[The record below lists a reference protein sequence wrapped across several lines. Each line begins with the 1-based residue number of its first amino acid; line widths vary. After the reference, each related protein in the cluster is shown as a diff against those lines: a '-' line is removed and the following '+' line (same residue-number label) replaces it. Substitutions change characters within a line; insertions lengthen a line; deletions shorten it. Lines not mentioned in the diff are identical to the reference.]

1 MKKIIFINSVFGVGS
16 TGKIVK
22 NLSYVSQ
29 KSDFDCYS
37 VYGREKKNEGVKEKY
52 IGNTVHFYTHIF
64 FTRLFDKHGR
74 CSFFITKKIIKHIDS
89 INPDIIHLHNI
100 HGYYLNY
107 EMLFKYLKSTNVPI
121 IWTFHDCWPYT
132 GHCAYY
138 SYLKCDKWK
147 VDGCKKCISKK
158 SYPSC
163 YLFSNS
169 KNNYI
174 LKKNIF
180 SNVNK
185 MTIVTP
191 SEWLQKEVS
200 QSFFSKYPCYVINN
214 GIDLN
219 VFFPKNAK
227 KRFDKKVILG
237 VANVWEPRKGL
248 QDFYKLSDLLPED
261 YLIVLIG
268 LSEKQITQLNSN
280 MCGIKRTANQIE
292 LAELYSEALC
302 FVNPT
307 YEDNFPTT
315 NLEALACGTPVIT
328 YNTGGSPEAVDE
340 NTGFVVD
347 QGSVEK
353 ICDCI
358 KIIDDNGKD
367 FYKDNCV
374 LRAKSCYNQEDN
386 YMKYVELY
394 NEVLS

>member
-1 MKKIIFINSVFGVGS
+1 MKKIIFINSVYGSGS

-22 NLSYVSQ
+22 NLSYISQ
-29 KSDFDCYS
+29 KNNFDCYS
-37 VYGREKKNEGVKEKY
+37 VYGRGKKNVGIKEKY
-52 IGNTVHFYTHIF
+52 IGNTLYFYLHIF
-64 FTRLFDKHGR
+64 FTRFFDKHGR
-74 CSFFITKKIIKHIDS
+74 CSTNATKKLIKHIES

-107 EMLFKYLKSTNVPI
+107 EIFFKYLKSKNIPI

-185 MTIVTP
+185 LTIVTP

-248 QDFYKLSDLLPED
+248 QDFYKLSDILPED

-280 MCGIKRTANQIE
+280 MCGIKE
-292 LAELYSEALC
+292 LL
-302 FVNPT
+302 
-307 YEDNFPTT
+307 
-315 NLEALACGTPVIT
+315 
-328 YNTGGSPEAVDE
+328 
-340 NTGFVVD
+340 
-347 QGSVEK
+347 
-353 ICDCI
+353 I
-358 KIIDDNGKD
+358 KLSWRNYILRH
-367 FYKDNCV
+367 CV
-374 LRAKSCYNQEDN
+374 L
-386 YMKYVELY
+386 
-394 NEVLS
+394 